1 MWSESMVKKQYQQYC
16 PMSYTLDVIG
26 DRWILHIIR
35 DLGFGARRFT
45 DLHNGLP
52 GLATN
57 LLSKRL
63 KEMEESCLIIK
74 KTLPPPASSTV
85 YELTEQGRS
94 LQKVNA
100 VLSDWGMQFIQ
111 VPVPEEDF
119 LGLIPAMSSLYK
131 FHDFDTANGIT
142 SVCEFHANGE
152 IFTVQM
158 NNGKLAVSLGM
169 IDNPDVTIEI
179 LNLKTL
185 VALVNHVISIE
196 DALAEGDIQY
206 IAGDIVAFQ
215 AFIDSYP
222 RRKKDNG

>member
-1 MWSESMVKKQYQQYC
+1 MKKKLYQQYC
-16 PMSYTLDVIG
+16 PMSYSLDVIG
-26 DRWILHIIR
+26 DRWTLHIIR
-35 DLGFGARRFT
+35 DLTFGARRFT

-63 KEMEESCLIIK
+63 KEMEASCLISK

-100 VLSDWGMQFIQ
+100 ALSDWGMQYLQ
-111 VPVPEEDF
+111 VPAPDEDF

-131 FHDFDTANGIT
+131 FYDFNTANGIT
-142 SVCEFHANGE
+142 SVCEFHSDGE
-152 IFTVQM
+152 IFTAKM
-158 NNGKLAVSLGM
+158 DNGQLKVSLGM

-179 LNLKTL
+179 LDLKTL
-185 VALVNHVISIE
+185 VALINHVVSIG
-196 DALAEGDIQY
+196 DALSDGHIKY
-206 IAGDIVAFQ
+206 VAGDIVAFQ
-215 AFIDSYP
+215 AFVDSYP
-222 RRKKDNG
+222 RRNMDRG